1 MVRDKLMKLFFMV
14 LVLACLPLVSVAEVN
29 PFESALTEGQLKL
42 YFRYRAEVVDEDV
55 DNRETAFASTL
66 KSRLQYTTKKW
77 QDFQAQVE
85 VDDVSY
91 IGDDNYNNG
100 RNGKTDHSLVLDYNS
115 AEVNQAWLSYS
126 GIKNTL
132 IKQGRQTIKLG
143 NRRHISALGW
153 RQNNHSFNG
162 TLIQNKS
169 LTDTTFVYAN
179 IKDIYHGIT
188 NSRISTSSNLYQV
201 NHNSSEFIQ
210 VTAYNYEIGGFNDSK
225 GLVVA
230 GTPILADTKFLYE
243 IEIASQEA
251 NQHSSDNYEASY
263 RKYIIGI
270 TGANMSAK
278 VGMEILGGDS
288 KNGQAFYTPL
298 GLNHAFN
305 GWADKFV
312 MTPVTGLKDRF
323 IEIQKSIFNC
333 KFTLAYHQFTSDEA
347 TLLSDYGDEIDL
359 AVAKE
364 ITPKIKLLIK
374 YAGYFANDFSQ
385 DTNKAW
391 LQLSVKL

>member
-1 MVRDKLMKLFFMV
+1 MSKLIKLFFIV
-14 LVLACLPLVSVAEVN
+14 LVLICLPLVSVATDIN
-29 PFESALTEGQLKL
+29 PLESALTEGQLKL

-55 DNRETAFASTL
+55 DNRKTAYASTL

-77 QDFQAQVE
+77 QDFQVQIE

-91 IGDDNYNNG
+91 IGNVNYNNG
-100 RNGKTDHSLVLDYNS
+100 RNGKNDYSSVLDYNG
-115 AEVNQAWLSYS
+115 AEINQAWLSYS
-126 GIKNTL
+126 GIKKTL

-143 NRRHISALGW
+143 NRRYISALGW
-153 RQNNHSFNG
+153 RQNNHSFNA

-169 LTDTTFVYAN
+169 LSDTTFFYAN

-188 NSRISTSSNLYQV
+188 DSRISTSSNLYQV
-201 NHNSSEFIQ
+201 SNKSSKFIQ
-210 VTAYNYEIGGFNDSK
+210 TTAYNYKIGGFNNTK
-225 GLVVA
+225 GFVVSGA
-230 GTPILADTKFLYE
+230 SIFSDATFFYE
-243 IEIASQEA
+243 IEIATQEA
-251 NQHSSDNYEASY
+251 NENSSDNYEANY

-270 TGANMSAK
+270 TGASMTAK

-288 KNGQAFYTPL
+288 ENDRAFYTPL

-312 MTPVTGLKDRF
+312 RTPATGLNDSF
-323 IEIQKSIFNC
+323 IEIKTSVSDYKLTF
-333 KFTLAYHQFTSDEA
+333 AYHQFKSDEA
-347 TLLSDYGDEIDL
+347 TLLSDYGNEIDVS
-359 AVAKE
+359 VAKN
-364 ITPKIKLLIK
+364 ITPKVNLLIK

-391 LQLSVKL
+391 LQFSVNL